1 MSTLFKPPSHKVID
15 KHEMQ
20 KLISKNL
27 FISVLSKIFHL
38 ATRLFIPPLVLS
50 FIGLETYGVWVICLI
65 LTSYIGLGAF
75 GVSNVYIRYVAEY
88 HAKNEIEKINGLLS
102 TGILLVTIISIILIG
117 IMWFFMPTLLEVFNI
132 PAELHDTAFILFF
145 GTVCVFM
152 LTLSLDAFPQSL
164 NGLQMI
170 AETMLIWITC
180 LTLETVLII
189 VFLFSGLGI
198 YSLFYALMIRYVV
211 SIMAY
216 IILSFKLIP
225 ELSVGLRHIN
235 LSYLKLFYKFGAIVQ
250 ISGLLGLFLQSID
263 KMITSTALNIRA
275 MTLLDLGTKFPV
287 MSTFIPSSMNAVFLP
302 AMSYMHSQQ
311 RQQEV
316 RNMYAQGSRMMS
328 LLTGF
333 IMGYLAAFSA
343 PIIAAWLG
351 TEAQY
356 KIVSV
361 IMVLMTFPQHLHVL
375 TGPGTT
381 FFKGIEQPS
390 RIFIYQLLRITLIGI
405 ALAIVFKL
413 FQINIINIV
422 ITIVLATIVSALIFI
437 FYTNKIIGLKNRA
450 YVTKVIIPGLIPY
463 GVGYLLFWLLTPWVA
478 LAMNDRWY
486 AVSFV
491 LVSGIIYSLIT
502 LFFLY
507 LGIFDKSE
515 KNRFHQWL
523 LEKYVTYI
531 ANKKKKK
538 KEKT

>member
-1 MSTLFKPPSHKVID
+1 MSTLFKSPSHHKVID
-15 KHEMQ
+15 KHDMQ

-27 FISVLSKIFHL
+27 SISILSKVFHL

-50 FIGLETYGVWVICLI
+50 FLDLETYGVWVICLI
-65 LTSYIGLGAF
+65 LTSYVGLGAF

-102 TGILLVTIISIILIG
+102 TGILLVSIISILLIG
-117 IMWFFMPTLLEVFNI
+117 IMWFFMPTLLELFNI
-132 PAELHDTAFILFF
+132 PAKLHDTAFVLFF

-152 LTLSLDAFPQSL
+152 FTLSLDAFPQSL

-170 AETMLIWITC
+170 AETMIIWIAC

-189 VFLFSGLGI
+189 VFLFSGLGV
-198 YSLFYALMIRYVV
+198 YSLFYALMIRYLV
-211 SIMAY
+211 SIIAY

-225 ELSVGLRHIN
+225 KLSIGFKQIK

-250 ISGLLGLFLQSID
+250 LSGLLGLFLQSMD
-263 KMITSTALNIRA
+263 KMITSTTLNIQA

-351 TEAQY
+351 NDPQY
-356 KIVSV
+356 QIISV
-361 IMVLMTFPQHLHVL
+361 ILVLMTFPQHLHVL
-375 TGPGTT
+375 TGPGGT

-390 RIFIYQLLRITLIGI
+390 RLFIYQLLRIIII
-405 ALAIVFKL
+405 AITISIVFWL
-413 FQINIINIV
+413 FQINLLGIV
-422 ITIVLATIVSALIFI
+422 IAIVVATMISALIFI
-437 FYTNKIIGLKNRA
+437 FYTNKIIGLKNTA
-450 YVTKVIIPGLIPY
+450 YVTKVLIPGLIPY

-478 LAMNDRWY
+478 LALNDRWY
-486 AVSFV
+486 AVGFV
-491 LVSGIIYSLIT
+491 FLSGIIYSLIT
-502 LFFLY
+502 AFVIY
-507 LGIFDKSE
+507 LAIFDKNE
-515 KNRFHQWL
+515 KSRFHQWL
-523 LEKYVTYI
+523 LEKY
-531 ANKKKKK
+531 AKHFAKKRGKKK
-538 KEKT
+538 